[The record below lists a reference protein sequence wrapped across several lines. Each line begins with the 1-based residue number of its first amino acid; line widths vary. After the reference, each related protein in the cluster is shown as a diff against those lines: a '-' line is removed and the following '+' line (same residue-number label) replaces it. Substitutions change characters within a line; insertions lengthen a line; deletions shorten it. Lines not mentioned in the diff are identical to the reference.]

1 MSVIESIRS
10 YLTQALEWFDA
21 TLAALH
27 ARYYQSKEFQPDT
40 ESFGPMQVD
49 LRFEPPSEQEI
60 VSDGQTHRL
69 QLSGLRDNFLCVSST
84 FDGALDTILAA
95 DVPLCIAPRSGLYD
109 LSAYEV
115 CSHLR
120 ISFLTLTR
128 NCSLASLP
136 TSLRLH
142 IFAASPK
149 RMHFRED
156 V

>member
-1 MSVIESIRS
+1 MIRS
-10 YLTQALEWFDA
+10 FLTQDSEWFDA

-27 ARYYQSKEFQPDT
+27 ARYYQSKGFQPDT
-40 ESFGPMQVD
+40 ENFGPMHVD
-49 LRFEPPSEQEI
+49 LRFEPLSEQES

-84 FDGALDTILAA
+84 FDGVLDTILAA
-95 DVPLCIAPRSGLYD
+95 DVPLCIAPKSGLYD
-109 LSAYEV
+109 LSSYEV

-120 ISFLTLTR
+120 VPLLTLTR
-128 NCSLASLP
+128 NRSSASLP

-142 IFAASPK
+142 IIAAPPK